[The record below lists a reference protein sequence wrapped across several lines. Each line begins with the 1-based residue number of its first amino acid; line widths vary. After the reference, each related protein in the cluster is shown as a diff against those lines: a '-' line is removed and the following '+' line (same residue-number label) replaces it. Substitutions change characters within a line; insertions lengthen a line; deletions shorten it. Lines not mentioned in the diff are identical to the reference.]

1 MTKKKVLLLTSY
13 GPYELGFGED
23 MHDMFGSRLARGH
36 GLFSLSSHCHY
47 WGLHLIAENISH
59 PTTVLEDPHWDEFL
73 EELEEGYDV
82 IGFQLKSIR
91 TDKVAEMVRAIRARS
106 PKSEIVMGGY
116 GVSPLFDPVPNDP
129 KGSAQYIVEN
139 SDHFCREEGVRFMRR
154 LLNDEPVERPITQYH
169 LPLGG
174 FSIPGLNT
182 PRHLRTPAI
191 LVSLGCPNACEFCN
205 TSAFFYHKKIYV
217 ADPGE
222 VYDFMKNYQRRLKS
236 KNIMVI
242 LFDEDL
248 FLKPKYVRE
257 LGRLIRS
264 DRNTWGIRYFT
275 FASMRSI
282 SQFEPEELRECG
294 VGSAW
299 IGVESSYREVV
310 EDEHGYAKR
319 AGKDMQDVFKG
330 LHRYG
335 IQTVASMI
343 LGFDFHT
350 RENIKEDIDYFVSL
364 KPTFYQIAP
373 LTPCPGTPFY
383 GRMVEE
389 DRIYDDYG
397 WKDYHIW
404 KDDVFK
410 IKNFERGELRNYFDL
425 VHQKLV
431 EENGPPL
438 LQVLE
443 GSLGAYET
451 LKDSPSEF
459 LRFQAEG
466 SKKLAHGLQ
475 AFLRPIK
482 TMGPC
487 DKVKQRAGELEKKY
501 RELVGKPPFLARQF
515 SRLVNRRFERTA
527 QNPPSKKVISD
538 PPARW
543 TYYNH
548 GGGPTPLVRRGRRAN
563 KVVPY
568 KDKLFF
574 PGLSLA

>member
-1 MTKKKVLLLTSY
+1 MKKKVLLLTSY

-23 MHDMFGSRLARGH
+23 MHDMFSSRLARGH
-36 GLFSLSSHCHY
+36 GIFSLSSHCHY
-47 WGLHLIAENISH
+47 WGLHLIAENITN

-91 TDKVAEMVRAIRARS
+91 TDKVAEMIRAIRERS

-116 GVSPLFDPVPNDP
+116 GVSPLFDPPPNDP
-129 KGSAQYIVEN
+129 KGSTQYIVEN

-154 LLNDEPVERPITQYH
+154 LLDDEPVDRPITQYH
-169 LPLGG
+169 LPFSG
-174 FSIPGLNT
+174 FSIPGFST
-182 PRHLRTPAI
+182 SRYIRVPAI

-217 ADPGE
+217 AEPGE
-222 VYDFMKNYQRRLKS
+222 VYDFMKNYQRRLRTKD
-236 KNIMVI
+236 IMVI

-248 FLKPKYVRE
+248 FLNPEYVRE

-264 DRNTWGIRYFT
+264 DRKTWGIRYFT
-275 FASMRSI
+275 FASVRSI
-282 SQFEPEELRECG
+282 SQFDPQELRECG

-299 IGVESSYREVV
+299 IGVESSYSEVV

-319 AGKDMQDVFKG
+319 AGKDMQEVFAG
-330 LHRYG
+330 LQRYG

-350 RENIKEDIDYFVSL
+350 RENIKEDIEYFVSL

-373 LTPCPGTPFY
+373 LSPCPGTPFY

-389 DRIYDDYG
+389 GRIYEDYG
-397 WKDYHIW
+397 WKDMHIW
-404 KDDVFK
+404 KEDVFR
-410 IKNFERGELRNYFDL
+410 IENFERGELRKYFDL
-425 VHQKLV
+425 THKKLV
-431 EENGPPL
+431 EENGPPM

-443 GSLGAYET
+443 DNLKAYENM
-451 LKDSPSEF
+451 KDSPNEF
-459 LRFQAEG
+459 LQFQAEL
-466 SKKLAHGLQ
+466 SKRVTHSLQ
-475 AFLRPIK
+475 MILKPLKAMAPSE
-482 TMGPC
+482 
-487 DKVKQRAGELEKKY
+487 KVKERAEELEKKY
-501 RELVGKPPFLARQF
+501 RELIGTPPFIAKQI
-515 SRLVNRRFERTA
+515 SRVVKRRFEKTA
-527 QNPPSKKVISD
+527 QNPPPKLSVSD

-548 GGGPTPLVRRGRRAN
+548 GGGPVPLVRKGRKSN
-563 KVVPY
+563 KVTPY
-568 KDKLFF
+568 KERSFF
-574 PGLSLA
+574 VG

>member
-1 MTKKKVLLLTSY
+1 
-13 GPYELGFGED
+13 
-23 MHDMFGSRLARGH
+23 
-36 GLFSLSSHCHY
+36 
-47 WGLHLIAENISH
+47 
-59 PTTVLEDPHWDEFL
+59 
-73 EELEEGYDV
+73 
-82 IGFQLKSIR
+82 
-91 TDKVAEMVRAIRARS
+91 
-106 PKSEIVMGGY
+106 
-116 GVSPLFDPVPNDP
+116 
-129 KGSAQYIVEN
+129 
-139 SDHFCREEGVRFMRR
+139 
-154 LLNDEPVERPITQYH
+154 
-169 LPLGG
+169 
-174 FSIPGLNT
+174 
-182 PRHLRTPAI
+182 
-191 LVSLGCPNACEFCN
+191 
-205 TSAFFYHKKIYV
+205 
-217 ADPGE
+217 
-222 VYDFMKNYQRRLKS
+222 MKNYQRRLRTKD
-236 KNIMVI
+236 IIVI

-248 FLKPKYVRE
+248 FLNPKYVRE

-264 DRNTWGIRYFT
+264 DRRTWGIRYFT

-299 IGVESSYREVV
+299 IGVESSYNEVV

-319 AGKDMQDVFKG
+319 GGKDMKEVFAG

-350 RENIKEDIDYFVSL
+350 RENIKEDIDYFVNL

-389 DRIYDDYG
+389 GRIYDDYG

-425 VHQKLV
+425 VHQKLA
-431 EENGPPL
+431 EENGPPM

-443 GSLGAYET
+443 DNLEAYET
-451 LKDSPSEF
+451 MKDSPNEF
-459 LRFQAEG
+459 LRFQAEL
-466 SKKLAHGLQ
+466 SKRITHSLQ
-475 AFLRPIK
+475 TILKPLKAMAPSE
-482 TMGPC
+482 
-487 DKVKQRAGELEKKY
+487 KVKERAEELEIKY
-501 RELVGKPPFLARQF
+501 RELIGNPPFLAQQI

-527 QNPPSKKVISD
+527 QNPPAKKVISD

-548 GGGPTPLVRRGRRAN
+548 GGGPVPLVRKGRKSN
-563 KVVPY
+563 KVIPY
-568 KDKLFF
+568 KERSFF
-574 PGLSLA
+574 VG